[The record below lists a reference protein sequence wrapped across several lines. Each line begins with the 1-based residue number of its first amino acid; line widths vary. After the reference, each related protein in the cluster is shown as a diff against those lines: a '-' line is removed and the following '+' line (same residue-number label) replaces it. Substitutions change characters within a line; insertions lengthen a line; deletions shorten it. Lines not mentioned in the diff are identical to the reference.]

1 MRMVRSRYACLL
13 LLITFLAGFALAK
26 ETEGKGKWVKGW
38 VSDSKCGTKG
48 AGAGHEACAKK
59 CIDGG
64 EKVVFVDEYKQKV
77 LNVDNP
83 DALKDH
89 IGHRVAVQGNVDESA
104 GTIHVDKVNMI
115 SQKKKKA
122 EAASMDEMH
131 K

>member
-1 MRMVRSRYACLL
+1 MRRRTYHCCVLL
-13 LLITFLAGFALAK
+13 LVTILAGLAFAKSGDAK
-26 ETEGKGKWVKGW
+26 AKWTKGW

-48 AGAGHEACAKK
+48 AGTGHEACAKK
-59 CIDGG
+59 CLDGG
-64 EKVVFVDEYKQKV
+64 EHVVFVDEYKQKV

-89 IGHRVAVQGNVDESA
+89 IGHRVAVQGKIDESA
-104 GTIHVDKVNMI
+104 GTIHVDKVNMNA
-115 SQKKKKA
+115 QKKKKA

>member
-1 MRMVRSRYACLL
+1 VLL
-13 LLITFLAGFALAK
+13 LTLLTGLAFAKSGEAK
-26 ETEGKGKWVKGW
+26 AKWTKGW
-38 VSDSKCGTKG
+38 VSDSKCGAKG
-48 AGAGHEACAKK
+48 EGIGHEACAKK
-59 CIDGG
+59 CLDAG
-64 EKVVFVDEYKQKV
+64 EHVVFVDEYKQKV

-89 IGHRVAVQGNVDESA
+89 IGHRVAVRGKIDESA

-115 SQKKKKA
+115 AQKKKKA

>member
-1 MRMVRSRYACLL
+1 MKKRTGVCCVLL
-13 LLITFLAGFALAK
+13 LFTLVGLTFAK
-26 ETEGKGKWVKGW
+26 SDDAKAKWTKGW

-48 AGAGHEACAKK
+48 AGTGHEACAKK
-59 CIDGG
+59 CLDGG
-64 EKVVFVDEYKQKV
+64 EKVVFVDEYKMKV

>member
-1 MRMVRSRYACLL
+1 MKKWTSYYCVLL
-13 LLITFLAGFALAK
+13 LVTFLASLAFAKSGEAK
-26 ETEGKGKWVKGW
+26 AKWTKGW
-38 VSDSKCGTKG
+38 VSDSKCGAKG
-48 AGAGHEACAKK
+48 AGTGHEACAKK
-59 CIDGG
+59 CLDAG
-64 EKVVFVDEYKQKV
+64 EHVVFVDEYKHKV

-89 IGHRVAVQGNVDESA
+89 VGHRVAVQGNIDESA

-115 SQKKKKA
+115 AQKKKKA

>member
-1 MRMVRSRYACLL
+1 MTKRRGFCCVLL
-13 LLITFLAGFALAK
+13 LVTLVAGLAFAKSDDA
-26 ETEGKGKWVKGW
+26 KGKWTKGW

-48 AGAGHEACAKK
+48 AGTGHEACAKK
-59 CIDGG
+59 CLDGG
-64 EKVVFVDEYKQKV
+64 EHVVFVDEYKQKV